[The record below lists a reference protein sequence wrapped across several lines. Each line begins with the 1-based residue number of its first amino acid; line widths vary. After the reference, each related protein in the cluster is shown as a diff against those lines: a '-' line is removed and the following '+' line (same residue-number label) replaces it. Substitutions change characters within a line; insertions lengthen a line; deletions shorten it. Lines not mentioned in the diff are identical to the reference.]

1 MLLYMGVSHVDAAN
15 LFSAVP
21 SSRTKV
27 NGLKLE
33 HRMFRMDMWKSLF
46 TLRLTEHWNRLPRNV
61 VEFPSLQTL
70 KTHLNS
76 FLCNLLSG
84 TYFSTRLYS
93 VISTDPF
100 QHL

>member
-46 TLRLTEHWNRLPRNV
+46 TLRLTEHWNRLPREV
-61 VEFPSLQTL
+61 VKSPSLEIF
-70 KTHLNS
+70 KTHLDAL
-76 FLCNLLSG
+76 LCNLK
-84 TYFSTRLYS
+84 
-93 VISTDPF
+93 
-100 QHL
+100 